1 MTSNT
6 AVSRKSRTGRTLVAA
21 AVSAAIV
28 GAVVVNAPWSP
39 ANAAS
44 GADAAP
50 NSAMSHTTGPT
61 SSPTTSQT
69 LMGAMP
75 GGFADL
81 VSEVRPAVVNVEV
94 VRAIQPAAQSQMRW
108 QRHGGEE
115 LPEIFRRFRS
125 MPGFATP
132 HRPRAEGAGSGFI
145 VDASGLIVTSHHVVK
160 DAGSVTVTLQD
171 GRQLEAQVVGVDPK
185 TDLALLE
192 VDAGESLPAV
202 EFGDSDR
209 TRVGDWVVA
218 VGNPFGLGGT
228 VTAGIVSS
236 RGRDIGA
243 GPYDDFLQIDAPI
256 NRGNSGGPLFDR
268 NGQVVGVNTAIFSP
282 TGGNVGIGFAIPANV
297 AESVIESLRTDG
309 KVDRGWLGVQIQSID
324 ATMAEALGLEEAKGA
339 LVASVL
345 ADGPAAAAGLRAGDV
360 ILSFAGRSL
369 DTMRDLPR
377 IVAEVDAGT
386 EVEIEVWR
394 DGRKETL
401 AATIATQA
409 ASGQELLASAAPGDG
424 GDVKLGVKLA
434 PHGEPGKAGV
444 TIAEV
449 APGSPAARNGLRP
462 GDVIVQ
468 AGSAAVSGPGDIV
481 GAVRSAAS
489 ESKPVLLLVERGDH
503 RRYVAIELDRG

>member
-1 MTSNT
+1 M
-6 AVSRKSRTGRTLVAA
+6 
-21 AVSAAIV
+21 
-28 GAVVVNAPWSP
+28 NA
-39 ANAAS
+39 
-44 GADAAP
+44 
-50 NSAMSHTTGPT
+50 M
-61 SSPTTSQT
+61 Q
-69 LMGAMP
+69 

-94 VRAIQPAAQSQMRW
+94 VRAIQPAAQSHMRW
-108 QRHGGEE
+108 QRRGGEE
-115 LPEIFRRFRS
+115 LPEIFRRFWS
-125 MPGFATP
+125 MPGLAPPPT
-132 HRPRAEGAGSGFI
+132 PRAEGVGSGFI

-160 DAGSVTVTLQD
+160 DADSVTVTLQD
-171 GRQLEAQVVGVDPK
+171 GRKLEAQVMGVDPK

-236 RGRDIGA
+236 RGRDIGS

-309 KVDRGWLGVQIQSID
+309 KVNRGWLGVQIQSID
-324 ATMAEALGLEEAKGA
+324 ATMAEALGLEEAQGA
-339 LVASVL
+339 LIASVM

-360 ILSFAGRSL
+360 ILSFDGQPL

-377 IVAEVDAGT
+377 IVAGIDSGT

-394 DGRKETL
+394 DGGKETL

-409 ASGQELLASAAPGDG
+409 APGQELLASAATDDG
-424 GDVKLGVKLA
+424 GDVKLGVMLA
-434 PHGEPGKAGV
+434 PHREPGKAGV
-444 TIAEV
+444 AIAEV

-468 AGSAAVSGPGDIV
+468 AGSAAVNGPGDV
-481 GAVRSAAS
+481 AGAVRSAAS
-489 ESKPVLLLVERGDH
+489 ESRPVLLLVERGDH
-503 RRYVAIELDRG
+503 RRYVAIELDRRRAIHAAVADATPDDLVLVAGKGHETTQEAGGELRPFDDLAAAREALARRARGGTG